1 MDKLDRY
8 INSVC
13 KNLKGKNEQISIIRQ
28 EMKNHLLQSVEELKR
43 QGKSQDESIDI
54 AINRFGEV
62 DILKKQL
69 KQVYTIEKSFSRKIS
84 NTAVILLIIGVIFLI
99 FQNFIQ
105 YNARYIDTKILYDV
119 QNIIKSN
126 NDASSGKLETLFKEN
141 NNKFK
146 FYNKQLKY
154 IAVFKYPKDYNGNID
169 IDSFKDAK
177 SIYPS
182 YDQLNNDLKRI
193 GYISN
198 AWSGKEYLT
207 TNNKW
212 YISVHYIT
220 PRIQWLQY
228 GINNILNI
236 FITICIVSSIVLFA
250 ISSFVNIHHKRKVK
264 FIS

>member
-13 KNLKGKNEQISIIRQ
+13 KNLKGRNEEIIVIRQ
-28 EMKNHLLQSVEELKR
+28 EMKNHLLQSIEELKK

-54 AINRFGEV
+54 AINRFGQV

-69 KQVYTIEKSFSRKIS
+69 RQVYTIEKSFSRKI
-84 NTAVILLIIGVIFLI
+84 NNMAFILLIIGVMFLI
-99 FQNFIQ
+99 FQNFIK
-105 YNARYIDTKILYDV
+105 YNSSYIDTKILYDV

-126 NDASSGKLETLFKEN
+126 NDVSSGKLETLFKEN

-146 FYNKQLKY
+146 FYNKELKY
-154 IAVFKYPKDYNGNID
+154 IAVFKYPPNYNGNMD

-182 YDQLNNDLKRI
+182 YAQLNNDLKRI

-198 AWSGKEYLT
+198 AWSDKEYLT

-212 YISVHYIT
+212 YISVHYIK

-236 FITICIVSSIVLFA
+236 FIIICIVLSIVLFI
-250 ISSFVNIHHKRKVK
+250 ISSFINIYHKGKVE